1 MTEPGLWLPL
11 IILVARIVET
21 SLETIRTIY
30 INRGHTNLAAGIGVV
45 KVAIW
50 LLSTGLVLTNLQN
63 LWGVLA
69 YVAGYAIGTVIG
81 MRLEERISIG
91 SVVVRV
97 FVPGDPLP
105 VMNRFGGMGYGI
117 TRLDGTGYLSSEVAL
132 LFMVVPRANL
142 KELLGILK
150 NEYPHLL
157 YTVEDIRKGSE
168 ESRIFHGRKKSLIL
182 RFFGME

>member
-1 MTEPGLWLPL
+1 MPDSYILLPF
-11 IILVARIVET
+11 IILFARIVET

-63 LWGVLA
+63 VLGIIA

-81 MRLEERISIG
+81 MRLEDRISIG

-97 FVPGDPLP
+97 FVPGDPQSLMGR
-105 VMNRFGGMGYGI
+105 VGEMGYGI
-117 TRLDGTGYLSSEVAL
+117 TRLDGTGYYSSPVAV
-132 LFMVVPRANL
+132 LFMVVPRAEL
-142 KELLGILK
+142 KTLLGVFQS
-150 NEYPHLL
+150 EYPHLL

-168 ESRIFHGRKKSLIL
+168 ESRIFHGKRKPWWL
-182 RFFGME
+182 RLFGM